1 LNILPAGFSACY
13 PDGETVVCLR
23 HINISADKAD
33 AIRALLHRAAK
44 RYDAE
49 DGQEIRKRMVELAG
63 PVAPGEFPAL
73 CKHIDRIEVVSHA
86 EYLNDVKKERW
97 H

>member
-1 LNILPAGFSACY
+1 MLS
-13 PDGETVVCLR
+13 PDGEIGVCLR
-23 HINISADKAD
+23 HMNISADKAD

-44 RYDAE
+44 RHEGFAE
-49 DGQEIRKRMVELAG
+49 DGQEIRKRITELIG